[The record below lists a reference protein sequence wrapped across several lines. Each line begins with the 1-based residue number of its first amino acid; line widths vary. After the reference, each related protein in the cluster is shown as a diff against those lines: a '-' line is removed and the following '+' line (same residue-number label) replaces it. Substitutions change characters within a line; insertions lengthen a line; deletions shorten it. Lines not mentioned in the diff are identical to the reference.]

1 MLHQVSGDI
10 LLTSAQAIAHG
21 VAPNDPMNHGLALS
35 LHQKYPAMHKDY
47 HHWCNQHHSKPGEAW
62 MWGGTGGVRV
72 VNLLTQ
78 EPGLNSHPGKASI
91 KNVRH
96 SLRALVALANTESF
110 KSIAISR
117 LATGVG
123 GLDWKE
129 VWPVVQEEL
138 GKLSIPVYVYTE
150 FHSGVKASE

>member
-1 MLHQVSGDI
+1 
-10 LLTSAQAIAHG
+10 
-21 VAPNDPMNHGLALS
+21 MNHGLALS

-62 MWGGTGGVRV
+62 MWGGAEGARI

-78 EPGLNSHPGKASI
+78 EATHNGHPGKASI

-96 SLRALVALANTESF
+96 SLRELVAIANTESF

-117 LATGVG
+117 LATGAG
-123 GLDWKE
+123 GLDWKD
-129 VWPVVQEEL
+129 VWPVLSEEL
-138 GKLSIPVYVYTE
+138 GKLSIPVYVYSE
-150 FHSGVKASE
+150 FHAGMKAKE